1 LSTGAPNTSRRDITL
16 QDGRKIE
23 ILLWDKH
30 TAERELVEEMLMNIG
45 CNVTAVVNQ
54 EDCLAEFSK
63 KKYELLIF
71 EQGLP
76 ELDVNKFVEELAEID
91 SLTPIAM
98 MATLAI
104 EFYEK
109 RYGHSNIDFLL
120 VKPFE
125 LVQLRRLIE
134 EASELSGRLKGTH

>member
-1 LSTGAPNTSRRDITL
+1 MTL
-16 QDGRKIE
+16 QERRKIE
-23 ILLWDKH
+23 ILLWDAH
-30 TAERELVEEMLMNIG
+30 TAERELIEEMLTNIG
-45 CNVTAVVNQ
+45 CNVTAVVNE

-63 KKYELLIF
+63 KKYQLVIF

-76 ELDVNKFVEELAEID
+76 DLDVNKFVEELAEID
-91 SLTPIAM
+91 PLTPIAM

-109 RYGHSNIDFLL
+109 RYGHSNIDFLV

-125 LVQLRRLIE
+125 LVELQRLVE
-134 EASELSGRLKGTH
+134 EASELSERLKGTH